1 MTEDSSSEVKTSGIS
16 PAEPEPPESDPAEPA
31 APTSDPAEAE
41 PPKGESVPQ
50 GTGFIHLS
58 DPNEMRVTLLWEVDL
73 TDGWEATFGR
83 WDPRPPNFRAKD
95 RHGKTQRVFRGW
107 RAGYFHPEVAD
118 RLLGQGSQG
127 GGGPE
132 ASEGAPERVRASD
145 RRRSLRLPQL
155 VDHVHRD
162 TTVLRI
168 GVLEALRVSDGDGPC
183 KAILVV
189 HAVVPDPNYE
199 HLHFSVA
206 HRASLSRIGTTIES
220 LLSDPEVCGPGKV
233 VLASERGENERWFSA
248 PLFTVT
254 WVPLRLSR
262 AWIPR
267 HQETVDTLCERL
279 GLPVSTDVVKDI
291 REVTDHAG
299 GAVGRL
305 PAPVL
310 AASGWQWGSM
320 PSPTGNELGEDRYE
334 VALSNTHTLSQ
345 SWAVSLW
352 ETGAAYM
359 PRQDD
364 EFLREGMLKMCST
377 ELDVYLLVTLDRLRV
392 RSLSKSLARVAQEL
406 RMAITS
412 GEALAIP
419 ERDSVDSGLVSGMYE
434 HLISKAIAL
443 DADAVAFLASE
454 WWIDVTDRR
463 QADTIL
469 AWMQDVGRLDDAV
482 AQVVEQSRLLRE
494 SVQTLIEREEHILD
508 QQRQDSTRVMEWA
521 LAVLAFVGIPLT
533 VLLEIWVNWST
544 ASIAERS
551 VQWWLWLGGVP
562 TGAGAIG
569 WLLARLFRI
578 KLWPLPERKVE
589 KREVEGRDGTP
600 RQIEPGRRHRRGL
613 IRKPPPELP

>member
-1 MTEDSSSEVKTSGIS
+1 MTDDSSSEVVTSG
-16 PAEPEPPESDPAEPA
+16 SDPAPPV
-31 APTSDPAEAE
+31 APKSE
-41 PPKGESVPQ
+41 GVPQ

-58 DPNEMRVTLLWEVDL
+58 DPNEMRVILLWEVDL
-73 TDGWEATFGR
+73 ADGWEATFSR
-83 WDPRPPNFRAKD
+83 WAPRPPNFRAKD
-95 RHGKTQRVFRGW
+95 RHGKTQRAFRGW

-118 RLLGQGSQG
+118 RLLGQGGQG
-127 GGGPE
+127 RSGSKE
-132 ASEGAPERVRASD
+132 SAGAPEHVRAAD
-145 RRRSLRLPQL
+145 RRRSLCLPQL
-155 VDHVHRD
+155 IDHTHRD
-162 TTVLRI
+162 TTALRI

-189 HAVVPDPNYE
+189 HAVAPDSNYE

-206 HRASLSRIGTTIES
+206 HRASLPGIGATIEA
-220 LLSDPEVCGPGKV
+220 LLSDPDVCGPGKV
-233 VLASERGENERWFSA
+233 ALASERGENERWISA

-254 WVPLRLSR
+254 WVPLGLSR
-262 AWIPR
+262 AWVPLP
-267 HQETVDTLCERL
+267 QETADRLCERI

-291 REVTDHAG
+291 REVTDHVG
-299 GAVGRL
+299 GAGGRL

-334 VALSNTHTLSQ
+334 AALANTHALSQ

-364 EFLREGMLKMCST
+364 AFLREGMLKMCST
-377 ELDVYLLVTLDRLRV
+377 ELDVYLLVALDRLRV
-392 RSLSKSLARVAQEL
+392 RSLSKNLARVAQEL

-412 GEALAIP
+412 GEALATS
-419 ERDSVDSGLVSGMYE
+419 EQESGESRLVSGMYE

-454 WWIDVTDRR
+454 WWIDITDRR

-544 ASIAERS
+544 ESIASRS
-551 VQWWLWLGGVP
+551 VQWWLWLGGVQ
-562 TGAGAIG
+562 TGAGVIG

-578 KLWPLPERKVE
+578 KLWPLPGRKPGSRGNQPRQKNWGE
-589 KREVEGRDGTP
+589 LPEGRCSTRGP
-600 RQIEPGRRHRRGL
+600 NGLFLPGAGVGRSADDEGRV
-613 IRKPPPELP
+613 